1 MIHTDAPKTKSLQGI
16 LSLHSA
22 AATETYSAS
31 LCITIILKCDVEHR
45 DAKISS
51 ICCIFICA
59 HIITYI
65 ILSSQDSTVS
75 PYHGSSVGL
84 DGPQSDLNHW
94 PSGWKASVIT
104 TRLWGHHGILP
115 ICMCP
120 ECSMPQGTELSI
132 IARAN
137 VFWTN
142 THAGNAECSISQ
154 VRESEMY
161 VCIYP
166 QKKKNGH
173 DGIAEGSYH
182 RAI

>member
-1 MIHTDAPKTKSLQGI
+1 M
-16 LSLHSA
+16 
-22 AATETYSAS
+22 
-31 LCITIILKCDVEHR
+31 
-45 DAKISS
+45 
-51 ICCIFICA
+51 
-59 HIITYI
+59 
-65 ILSSQDSTVS
+65 SSQDSTVP

-115 ICMCP
+115 ICMWP

-154 VRESEMY
+154 VRERNIIMSSQDSTVLPY
-161 VCIYP
+161 HGSSVGLDRPQSDLNHWPSGWKASVITTRLWGHHGILPIYACDQSVP
-166 QKKKNGH
+166 CDKWQSL
-173 DGIAEGSYH
+173 AL
-182 RAI
+182 